1 MDRPRDTT
9 GLALLFGGVALAI
22 VTALFLPVLHF
33 RGTDKALLGLSAW
46 QAVPLMT
53 LLKFAVLGAA
63 IAAAFL
69 PRLQPLR
76 VPITAAAV
84 AMTFMPALAALVA
97 GVYHWSSLRETVV
110 ALSGNRSPWVDP
122 GWGIVA
128 LGVAALMLVG
138 AAVRAAR
145 SEARPV

>member
-1 MDRPRDTT
+1 MDRSKDTT
-9 GLALLFGGVALAI
+9 GLALLLGGVALAAA
-22 VTALFLPVLHF
+22 TALFLPVVHF
-33 RGTDKALLGLSAW
+33 RGANQALLGLSAW

-53 LLKFAVLGAA
+53 LLKFALLGAA
-63 IAAAFL
+63 VAAAFL

-76 VPITAAAV
+76 VPITAAAI
-84 AMTFMPALAALVA
+84 AMMFMPALATLVA
-97 GVYHWSSLRETVV
+97 GVYPWSGVREMVV

-138 AAVRAAR
+138 ALVRGNRGTTAPA
-145 SEARPV
+145 